1 MSVNPPST
9 PSKVPENLKFSS
21 NKSVEVADRTSC
33 SPELTVK
40 GRGEERTKKDI
51 RLWHSV
57 QDSIDSMEGILDLGG
72 SDDVIIQPVRMPK
85 RQKMEYNS
93 SSSVSLDE
101 AVHPRSRYAE
111 GDHRA
116 AKLFAKDSSTSVD
129 VQMYR
134 ALTQEFQSLET
145 MQNQSIGGPRVPL
158 GYPTVQKFG
167 SIDDVINLLSTER
180 ADVVL
185 GDDIYHGSSSGS
197 RSKRI
202 YEEGG

>member
-1 MSVNPPST
+1 MESCYKRCDTFSSIDVLESNSRRHHHRKKDKSLKLLEMSVNPPST

-93 SSSVSLDE
+93 SSSVSLDGK
-101 AVHPRSRYAE
+101 VN
-111 GDHRA
+111 RA
-116 AKLFAKDSSTSVD
+116 GKILTDSSS
-129 VQMYR
+129 
-134 ALTQEFQSLET
+134 
-145 MQNQSIGGPRVPL
+145 
-158 GYPTVQKFG
+158 
-167 SIDDVINLLSTER
+167 DDT
-180 ADVVL
+180 
-185 GDDIYHGSSSGS
+185 
-197 RSKRI
+197 
-202 YEEGG
+202 